1 MDEDMDEEMRKWVQN
16 HAQNLSQAFPLR
28 SCSLI
33 GEGAVLT
40 TNAWLAEVCVSWPR
54 GRHPSLGTRHC
65 TLHQRSGTT
74 TTTTTVIAT
83 PYICRVLD
91 SLQSLSRISFHLDY
105 EPSNNPTRE
114 FGTYCHPHL
123 IDEEMDLQNSLPRPL
138 KCHCQGSFP

>member
-1 MDEDMDEEMRKWVQN
+1 MGTKPCTKLVPSISTKKLLINRGG
-16 HAQNLSQAFPLR
+16 
-28 SCSLI
+28 SCPYHKC
-33 GEGAVLT
+33 LT
-40 TNAWLAEVCVSWPR
+40 GRGVCFMATRAPPQSRNQTLYSSSKIWNNNNNNNSHSNA
-54 GRHPSLGTRHC
+54 
-65 TLHQRSGTT
+65 LH
-74 TTTTTVIAT
+74 
-83 PYICRVLD
+83 CRVLD